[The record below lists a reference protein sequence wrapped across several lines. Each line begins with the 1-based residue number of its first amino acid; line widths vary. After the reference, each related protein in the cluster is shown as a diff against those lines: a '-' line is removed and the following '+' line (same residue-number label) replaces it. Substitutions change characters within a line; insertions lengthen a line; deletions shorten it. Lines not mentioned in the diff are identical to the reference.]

1 MGNRQEHGG
10 NLAVGDYEIRE
21 IDLSIDLSI
30 YEIDLSLWTARY
42 FYIRIHRQDKLFL
55 IPVHFKHLV
64 IYSPR

>member
-1 MGNRQEHGG
+1 M
-10 NLAVGDYEIRE
+10 GDYEICE
-21 IDLSIDLSI
+21 IDLSIDLSV

-55 IPVHFKHLV
+55 IPVHFKDLV